1 MLVLKID
8 EIDVFYGNIRAL
20 TKVSLEVPQG
30 SIVTII
36 GANGAGKSTLLKTI
50 SGLLKPATGQ
60 IYFHENRIDRMPAH
74 QIVQLGI
81 AHCPEGRRLW
91 PNMSVLE
98 NLEMGAHVR
107 SLGKAVQEDIE
118 KVYEYFPI
126 LAKRQKQL
134 AGSLSGGEQQMLAI
148 GRAIMANPKLL
159 LLDEP
164 SLGLAPIIVD
174 QMAEIILEIHRNG
187 TTILLV
193 EQNAFLALNMADQGY
208 VLEVGK
214 VVLSN
219 TAKSLLDNDF
229 VRKAYLGL

>member
-1 MLVLKID
+1 VLKID

>member
-1 MLVLKID
+1 MLKID
-8 EIDVFYGNIRAL
+8 KIDIFYGNVRAL
-20 TKVSLEVPQG
+20 TDVSLEVPQG
-30 SIVTII
+30 SIVSII

-50 SGLLKPATGQ
+50 SGLLKPASGK
-60 IYFHENRIDRMPAH
+60 IFFHEKSIDRMPPH

-107 SLGKAVQEDIE
+107 PPGKTVSDDLE

-134 AGSLSGGEQQMLAI
+134 AGCLSGGEQQMLAI
-148 GRAIMANPKLL
+148 GRALMAKPKLL

-164 SLGLAPIIVD
+164 SLGLAPIIVE
-174 QMAEIILEIHRNG
+174 QMAEIILGIHEKG
-187 TTILLV
+187 TTIMLV
-193 EQNAFLALNMADQGY
+193 EQNAFLALNMADWGY

-214 VVLSN
+214 VVLHGIG
-219 TAKSLLDNDF
+219 KSLLNNDF
-229 VRKAYLGL
+229 VRKAYLGI